1 MPLGTL
7 DQAPPPFFKQG
18 PSALSKLLVLG
29 SLAVLLMV
37 LDARL
42 QWATPVRQTL
52 AVALS
57 PLQWLALQPVHAAR
71 WSGQYLASLQAAQA
85 EAALARAELV
95 RQAERAAIVEH
106 LAQENRELRDLL
118 GMRARLPTLAR
129 GAQILHELADPHTQ
143 GVVIDLGQQDGVR
156 PGSAVVDGFGVL
168 GQVTRVRW
176 ATSEVRLLGDPQ
188 QAMAV
193 VNTRTGQRSLAF
205 GVAAAWNAPARIE
218 LRFEPADTQ
227 AMVGDVLTTSGIDG
241 VYPAGLPVAEIDWV
255 TTSGADGFAQVQARP
270 LARIQHVLHVLV
282 IDPVGLPA
290 ASAPAAAAAP
300 GAAQPSP
307 GRPAP

>member
-1 MPLGTL
+1 
-7 DQAPPPFFKQG
+7 
-18 PSALSKLLVLG
+18 
-29 SLAVLLMV
+29 
-37 LDARL
+37 
-42 QWATPVRQTL
+42 
-52 AVALS
+52 
-57 PLQWLALQPVHAAR
+57 
-71 WSGQYLASLQAAQA
+71 
-85 EAALARAELV
+85 
-95 RQAERAAIVEH
+95 
-106 LAQENRELRDLL
+106 
-118 GMRARLPTLAR
+118 
-129 GAQILHELADPHTQ
+129 
-143 GVVIDLGQQDGVR
+143 
-156 PGSAVVDGFGVL
+156 
-168 GQVTRVRW
+168 
-176 ATSEVRLLGDPQ
+176 
-188 QAMAV
+188 MAV